1 MSFSTSFC
9 LTNIGNLPSNTT
21 LSFYSNVDGYTAPF
35 QTTVPLLSVTG
46 NNCPFT
52 LTGVYNGTTT
62 IKVQTSSGNC
72 CAVINITPNDPCTF
86 CNLGFDTFSSKTI
99 GQIVAGNVTGS
110 CDANITDYV
119 IDWYDVTNSNSPVF
133 KFTSGY
139 GTQFLPYTS
148 THPLTNIT
156 AVPMLP
162 GIYKPFLRK
171 VRLNGVN
178 YSYTGGTGTVQ
189 ADLDCF
195 DTITVNVSPLTC
207 TNGDE
212 TGDYS
217 HLIQFSGASVG
228 TQPIPVSTAF
238 QLSPSTNF
246 MAWRFIGYDVADTI
260 KMTYYGSYYNN
271 TPIILEYY
279 QIGNEIPDTN
289 FSDNQ
294 NPKLVQSYWDGEYVK
309 VTNLTN
315 IVRSTNDYIVIEIIP
330 NITNSKTNFNLK
342 LQCLDEFDCSV
353 CWDSYVNSITQIS
366 GIASSVDSC
375 GKLSVSFTILDCV
388 WTSLTTS
395 DQWKYMNT
403 QSIDGPKF
411 QLAEPA
417 SNLIGTFRPF
427 ELYFEYSYC
436 GGSTGYFETFCS
448 SSNNNTIT
456 FNKDNSGIGG
466 IGNIYMT
473 FSNIS
478 DFNAYYNSYLTKMEE
493 KWNPSKLPTEVGY
506 YVGLQMKVPQ
516 LDPVSGI
523 TETCGDT
530 SPPTFYYIHPTSVV
544 TTGTTGG
551 LFTLNITMPTIT
563 NQLTWTT
570 CQVGCA
576 DNTNYVVN
584 YINTSSTGTTNNML
598 NTNVRGNRYVIPF
611 NGQISLTYYNYPR
624 TNDSWFKKTFAG
636 SFVRKTLP
644 MSGSSFTLIPS
655 LSAETCNYA
664 NQSAYY
670 PNNIS
675 YGLNDDIYVQ
685 TMYNF
690 NLYLTNPL
698 NVSDFKITASPIVNG
713 TYAGVNQF
721 YMAGAG
727 TNDIK
732 IYEVQNGVVIYSD
745 PNYIV

>member
-1 MSFSTSFC
+1 MPFSTSFC
-9 LTNIGNLPSNTT
+9 LTNIGNLLPNTT
-21 LSFYSNVDGYTAPF
+21 LTFYSNADGYT
-35 QTTVPLLSVTG
+35 VPIVSGVPVLSVTPP
-46 NNCPFT
+46 NCPYT
-52 LTGVYNGTTT
+52 LTGVYDGTTT
-62 IKVQTSSGNC
+62 IKVESLSGNC

-86 CNLGFDTFSSKTI
+86 CNLGFDAFSATTI
-99 GQIVAGNVTGS
+99 GQIVAGNLTGS

-119 IDWYDVTNSNSPVF
+119 IDWYDVTNSISPVF

-139 GTQFLPYTS
+139 GTQFSPYTS
-148 THPLTNIT
+148 THPLTNTT
-156 AVPMLP
+156 AVPVLP

-260 KMTYYGSYYNN
+260 KMTYYGSHYNN

-279 QIGNEIPDTN
+279 QVGNEIANTN
-289 FSDNQ
+289 FQNNQ
-294 NPKLVQSYWDGEYVK
+294 NPKLVKSYWDGAYVK

-315 IVRSTNDYIVIEIIP
+315 IIRSTNDYIVIDIIP
-330 NITNSKTNFNLK
+330 NITNSKTNFSLQ
-342 LQCLDEFDCSV
+342 LQCLDDFDCSV
-353 CWDSYVNSITQIS
+353 CWDSFANSVTQIS
-366 GIASSVDSC
+366 GITSSVDAC
-375 GKLSVSFTILDCV
+375 GRLTVSFKMLDCV
-388 WTSLTTS
+388 WSSLTTS
-395 DQWKYMNT
+395 DQYKYMDT
-403 QSIDGPKF
+403 RSIAGPRF
-411 QLAEPA
+411 QLAEGAP
-417 SNLIGTFRPF
+417 NVGGTPMSYDV
-427 ELYFEYSYC
+427 YFEYSYC
-436 GGSTGYFETFCS
+436 NGSTSYNETFCS
-448 SSNNNTIT
+448 ASNDNTIT
-456 FNKDNSGIGG
+456 FNKDNSGVGG

-473 FSNIS
+473 FSNIT
-478 DFNAYYNSYLTKMEE
+478 DFNAYYNSYLTKMQQL
-493 KWNPSKLPTEVGY
+493 WNPAKLPTEVEY
-506 YVGLQMKVPQ
+506 YVSLQMKVPQ
-516 LDPVSGI
+516 LNSVSGL

-530 SPPTFYYIHPTSVV
+530 TPPRFYLIHPTSVV

-570 CQVGCA
+570 CQVGCTS
-576 DNTNYVVN
+576 DTNQVVDLTN
-584 YINTSSTGTTNNML
+584 NSSTGTTNNML
-598 NTNVRGNRYVIPF
+598 NTNIKGNRYVTPF
-611 NGQISLTYYNYPR
+611 NGQLQLTYYNNPKTRSNFNKR
-624 TNDSWFKKTFAG
+624 TNAG

-670 PNNIS
+670 PNNVS
-675 YGLNDDIYVQ
+675 NGWNDDVYVQ
-685 TMYNF
+685 TIYNF
-690 NLYLTNPL
+690 NVYATNPL
-698 NVSDFKITASPIVNG
+698 NISDYKITTSPIVNG
-713 TYAGVNQF
+713 DYAGNSQYNFQQV
-721 YMAGAG
+721 G
-727 TNDIK
+727 TNDIT

-745 PNYIV
+745 PNYVV

>member
-21 LSFYSNVDGYTAPF
+21 LSFYSNVDGYTVPF

-46 NNCPFT
+46 NNCPYT
-52 LTGVYNGTTT
+52 LTGVYDGTTI
-62 IKVQTSSGNC
+62 IKVESSIGNC

-86 CNLGFDTFSSKTI
+86 CNLGFDSFSATTI
-99 GQIVAGNVTGS
+99 GQIVAGNLTGS

-139 GTQFLPYTS
+139 GTTFLPYTS
-148 THPLTNIT
+148 THPLTNTT

-171 VRLNGVN
+171 VRINGVN

-228 TQPIPVSTAF
+228 TQPIPVSTVF

-260 KMTYYGSYYNN
+260 KMTYYGSHYNN

-279 QIGNEIPDTN
+279 QVGNEIADTN
-289 FSDNQ
+289 FSNNQ
-294 NPKLVQSYWDGEYVK
+294 NPKLVKSYWDGAYVK

-315 IVRSTNDYIVIEIIP
+315 IVRSVNDYIVIDIIP
-330 NITNSKTNFNLK
+330 NITNSKTNFSLK
-342 LQCLDEFDCSV
+342 LQCLDEFDCSI
-353 CWDSYVNSITQIS
+353 CWDSFANTPTQIS
-366 GIASSVDSC
+366 GITSSVDSC
-375 GKLSVSFTILDCV
+375 GKLTVTFKILDCV
-388 WTSLTTS
+388 WSSLTTS

-403 QSIDGPKF
+403 QSIAGPRF
-411 QLAEPA
+411 QLAEGA
-417 SNLIGTFRPF
+417 FNLNGSNGNFDV
-427 ELYFEYSYC
+427 YFEYSYC
-436 GGSTGYFETFCS
+436 NGSTSYNETFCS
-448 SSNNNTIT
+448 SPNDNTIT
-456 FNKDNSGIGG
+456 FNKDNSGVGG

-473 FSNIS
+473 FSNIT
-478 DFNAYYNSYLTKMEE
+478 DFNAYYNSYLTKMQQ

-516 LDPVSGI
+516 LDPVSGL

-530 SPPTFYYIHPTSVV
+530 TPPTFYYIHPTSVV

-570 CQVGCA
+570 CQVGCTS
-576 DNTNYVVN
+576 NTNYVVDV
-584 YINTSSTGTTNNML
+584 INNSSTGTTNNMS
-598 NTNVRGNRYVIPF
+598 NTNIKGNRYVTPF
-611 NGQISLTYYNYPR
+611 NGQIELTY
-624 TNDSWFKKTFAG
+624 TNIPKTKANFNKKTYAG

-655 LSAETCNYA
+655 ISAETCSYA
-664 NQSAYY
+664 SQSAYY
-670 PNNIS
+670 PNSLS
-675 YGLNDDIYVQ
+675 YGINDDVYIQ
-685 TMYNF
+685 TIYNF
-690 NLYLTNPL
+690 NVYATNPL
-698 NVSDFKITASPIVNG
+698 NPNDFKITTSPIVNG
-713 TYAGVNQF
+713 NYAGNSQYNFQQV
-721 YMAGAG
+721 G
-727 TNDIK
+727 TNDIT

-745 PNYIV
+745 PNYVV

>member
-9 LTNIGNLPSNTT
+9 LTNIGNLLPNTT
-21 LSFYSNVDGYTAPF
+21 LTFYSNADGYTLPIISG
-35 QTTVPLLSVTG
+35 VPVLSVTPP
-46 NNCPFT
+46 NCPYT
-52 LTGVYNGTTT
+52 LNGVYDGTTT
-62 IKVQTSSGNC
+62 IKVESLSGNC

-86 CNLGFDTFSSKTI
+86 CNLGFDAFSSTTI
-99 GQIVAGNVTGS
+99 GQIVAGNLTGN

-119 IDWYDVTNSNSPVF
+119 IDWYDVTNSISPVF

-148 THPLTNIT
+148 THPLTNTT

-260 KMTYYGSYYNN
+260 KMTYYGSHYNN

-279 QIGNEIPDTN
+279 QVGNEISETN
-289 FSDNQ
+289 FSNNQ
-294 NPKLVQSYWDGEYVK
+294 NPKLVKSYWNGAYVK

-315 IVRSTNDYIVIEIIP
+315 IVRSTNDYIVIDIIP
-330 NITNSKTNFNLK
+330 NITNSKTNFSLQ

-353 CWDSYVNSITQIS
+353 CWDSFANSVTQIS
-366 GIASSVDSC
+366 GITSSVDAC
-375 GKLSVSFTILDCV
+375 GRLTVSFKMLDCV
-388 WTSLTTS
+388 WSSLTTS
-395 DQWKYMNT
+395 DQYKYMDT
-403 QSIDGPKF
+403 RSIAGPRF
-411 QLAEPA
+411 QLAEGAP
-417 SNLIGTFRPF
+417 NVNGTSMSYDV
-427 ELYFEYSYC
+427 YFEYSYC
-436 GGSTGYFETFCS
+436 NSSTSYQETFCS
-448 SSNNNTIT
+448 SSNDNTIT
-456 FNKDNSGIGG
+456 FNKDNSGVGG

-473 FSNIS
+473 FSNIT
-478 DFNAYYNSYLTKMEE
+478 DFNAYYNSYLTKMQQ
-493 KWNPSKLPTEVGY
+493 KWNPAKLPTEVAY
-506 YVGLQMKVPQ
+506 YVGLQMKVPK
-516 LDPVSGI
+516 LNPVSGL

-530 SPPTFYYIHPTSVV
+530 TPPTFYFIHPTSVV

-570 CQVGCA
+570 CQVGCTSS
-576 DNTNYVVN
+576 TNDVVN
-584 YINTSSTGTTNNML
+584 VINNSSTGTTNNML
-598 NTNVRGNRYVIPF
+598 NTNIKGNRYVTPF
-611 NGQISLTYYNYPR
+611 NGEKELTYYNNPKTRSNFNKR
-624 TNDSWFKKTFAG
+624 TNAG

-664 NQSAYY
+664 NQSDYY

-675 YGLNDDIYVQ
+675 YGLNDDVYVQ
-685 TMYNF
+685 IMYNF
-690 NLYLTNPL
+690 NVYATNPL
-698 NVSDFKITASPIVNG
+698 NIGDYKITASPIVNG
-713 TYAGVNQF
+713 SYAGNSQYNIQQV
-721 YMAGAG
+721 G
-727 TNDIK
+727 TNDIT

-745 PNYIV
+745 PNYVV